1 MLFGHPTSR
10 VPGWFRACPFPLG
23 RLLKISKN
31 KRCMRKGMTYSCGG
45 IGRASDGQSGAS
57 WNNAGRVEETST
69 SAAQASIVGVLGDAS
84 WDRDSGLTAEND
96 LWGRSDGSTTKS
108 AKDQFRNCG
117 PRNLRN
123 ICDDLCDS
131 SINGLSS
138 SWYGDGD
145 FSGSR
150 PEIGTAKF
158 LSPIS
163 LEANESTEKVV
174 ARALSTL
181 LDGSSLEDWKVV
193 DDAWDVGEDGA
204 SKSSRGKKLREV
216 HRRGC
221 RVLCVGVSCSKVR
234 R

>member
-1 MLFGHPTSR
+1 MCK
-10 VPGWFRACPFPLG
+10 GW
-23 RLLKISKN
+23 
-31 KRCMRKGMTYSCGG
+31 TYSCGG
-45 IGRASDGQSGAS
+45 IGRASDGQSSPS
-57 WNNAGRVEETST
+57 WNDAGRVEETSA

-108 AKDQFRNCG
+108 ARDQLRNCV

-123 ICDDLCDS
+123 ICDDLGDS
-131 SINGLSS
+131 GINGLSS

-158 LSPIS
+158 LSSIS
-163 LEANESTEKVV
+163 LEANESTEKIV
-174 ARALSTL
+174 ARALGTL
-181 LDGSSLEDWKVV
+181 LDGSSLEDWEVV
-193 DDAWDVGEDGA
+193 DDAWDVSEDGA

-216 HRRGC
+216 HRRGS
-221 RVLCVGVSCSKVR
+221 RVPRVGMSCSKIR